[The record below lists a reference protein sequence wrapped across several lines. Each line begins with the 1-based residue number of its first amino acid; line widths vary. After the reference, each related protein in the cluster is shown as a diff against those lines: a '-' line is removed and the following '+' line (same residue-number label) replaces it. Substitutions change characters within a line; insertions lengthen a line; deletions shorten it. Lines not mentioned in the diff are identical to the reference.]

1 MKATSTKRNASRIY
15 LLLVPLLVIIFGFA
29 LGKISYTLYLP
40 IWIGNVFLMI
50 TAAWVLGL
58 HTIKDKTKKKHLAFG
73 AFSLIAPFILVSMFF
88 GLGPPPD
95 SAFEWVETATEQQIR
110 YSMLVLAGIFI
121 VLGFAMLREKLKN
134 NGENF
139 YSLLGFIAIII
150 AIPLY
155 IINMLYWGF
164 SLTELFKLMIASDTK
179 NIPDWHKPFRSLFG
193 MISVVE
199 VALTYLAIAA
209 FSVSMNLVGWISKPS
224 SKIYIIISL
233 IAFIMIVLSAF
244 FKEPFVT
251 VGFIVSIPAIPFL
264 MPYFMG
270 IHLLRKIGNQSNS

>member
-15 LLLVPLLVIIFGFA
+15 LLLVPLLVIIFGFG

-40 IWIGNVFLMI
+40 IWIVNVFLMVI
-50 TAAWVLGL
+50 AAWVLGL

-88 GLGPPPD
+88 GLGPPPET
-95 SAFEWVETATEQQIR
+95 AVEWVETATEQQIR

-270 IHLLRKIGNQSNS
+270 IHLLRKIGNQSN